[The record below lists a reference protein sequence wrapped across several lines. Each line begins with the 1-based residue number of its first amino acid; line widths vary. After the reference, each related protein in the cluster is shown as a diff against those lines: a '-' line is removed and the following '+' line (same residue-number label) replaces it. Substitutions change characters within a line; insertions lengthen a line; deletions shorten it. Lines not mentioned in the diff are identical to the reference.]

1 LRFPFVVAA
10 YLLSRPHS
18 SGFARLAYGAFY
30 FAISNL
36 NLCEIISFDMKIVLG
51 SDHAGFEL
59 KADLRAYLI
68 ERNIAVCDMGVAGEI
83 PADYPE
89 IARAVAEKISRKE
102 FAWGILVCGS
112 GIGMSIVANRFPGVR
127 AALCHDLY
135 TARMSREHND
145 ANLLV
150 LGGRLIGKGLARE
163 VTRVWLESTFQGG
176 HHQRRLDQIESLDQ
190 EIIEGRRK

>member
-1 LRFPFVVAA
+1 
-10 YLLSRPHS
+10 
-18 SGFARLAYGAFY
+18 
-30 FAISNL
+30 L
-36 NLCEIISFDMKIVLG
+36 NRDLKIVLG

-59 KADLRAYLI
+59 KADLRDYLV
-68 ERNIAVCDMGVAGEI
+68 EQNIAIFDMGVAEEI

-89 IARAVAEKISRKE
+89 IARAVAEKISQKE
-102 FAWGILVCGS
+102 FERGILICGS

-163 VTRVWLESTFQGG
+163 MIKVWLESVFQGG
-176 HHQRRLDQIESLDQ
+176 NHQRRLDQIESLDK
-190 EIIEGRRK
+190 EMRGGREK

>member
-1 LRFPFVVAA
+1 
-10 YLLSRPHS
+10 
-18 SGFARLAYGAFY
+18 
-30 FAISNL
+30 L
-36 NLCEIISFDMKIVLG
+36 NRDLKIVLG

-59 KADLRAYLI
+59 KADLRDYLV
-68 ERNIAVCDMGVAGEI
+68 EQNIAIFDMGVAEEI

-89 IARAVAEKISRKE
+89 IARAVAEKISQKE
-102 FAWGILVCGS
+102 FERGILICGS

-163 VTRVWLESTFQGG
+163 MIKVWLESVFQGG
-176 HHQRRLDQIESLDQ
+176 NHQRRLDQIESLDN
-190 EIIEGRRK
+190 EMKERREK

>member
-1 LRFPFVVAA
+1 
-10 YLLSRPHS
+10 
-18 SGFARLAYGAFY
+18 
-30 FAISNL
+30 
-36 NLCEIISFDMKIVLG
+36 MKIVLG
-51 SDHAGFEL
+51 SDHAGFKL
-59 KADLRAYLI
+59 KADLRDYLV
-68 ERNIAVCDMGVAGEI
+68 EQNIAVFDMGVEEKT

-102 FAWGILVCGS
+102 FERGILICGS

-163 VTRVWLESTFQGG
+163 MIKVWLESVFQGG
-176 HHQRRLDQIESLDQ
+176 RHQRRLDQIESLDK
-190 EIIEGRRK
+190 EMRGGREK

>member
-1 LRFPFVVAA
+1 
-10 YLLSRPHS
+10 
-18 SGFARLAYGAFY
+18 
-30 FAISNL
+30 
-36 NLCEIISFDMKIVLG
+36 MKIVLG

-59 KADLRAYLI
+59 KADLRDYLV
-68 ERNIAVCDMGVAGEI
+68 EQNIAIFDMGVAEEI

-89 IARAVAEKISRKE
+89 IARAVAEKISQKE
-102 FAWGILVCGS
+102 FERGILICGS

-163 VTRVWLESTFQGG
+163 MIKVWLESVFQGG
-176 HHQRRLDQIESLDQ
+176 NHQRRLDQIESLDK
-190 EIIEGRRK
+190 EIRERREK

>member
-1 LRFPFVVAA
+1 
-10 YLLSRPHS
+10 
-18 SGFARLAYGAFY
+18 
-30 FAISNL
+30 
-36 NLCEIISFDMKIVLG
+36 MKIVLG

-59 KADLRAYLI
+59 KVDLRAYLI
-68 ERNIAVCDMGVAGEI
+68 GQNMAICDMGVAGET

-102 FAWGILVCGS
+102 FERGILVCGS

-163 VTRVWLESTFQGG
+163 MTKVWLESIFQGG

-190 EIIEGRRK
+190 EMREARRK

>member
-1 LRFPFVVAA
+1 
-10 YLLSRPHS
+10 
-18 SGFARLAYGAFY
+18 
-30 FAISNL
+30 
-36 NLCEIISFDMKIVLG
+36 MKIVLG

-59 KADLRAYLI
+59 KADLRDYLV
-68 ERNIAVCDMGVAGEI
+68 EQNIAIFDMGVAEEI

-89 IARAVAEKISRKE
+89 IARAVAEKISQKE
-102 FAWGILVCGS
+102 FERGILICGS

-163 VTRVWLESTFQGG
+163 MIKVWLESVFQGG
-176 HHQRRLDQIESLDQ
+176 NHQRRLDQIESLDN
-190 EIIEGRRK
+190 EMRGGREK

>member
-1 LRFPFVVAA
+1 
-10 YLLSRPHS
+10 
-18 SGFARLAYGAFY
+18 
-30 FAISNL
+30 
-36 NLCEIISFDMKIVLG
+36 MKIVLG
-51 SDHAGFEL
+51 SDHAGFKL
-59 KADLRAYLI
+59 KADLRDYLV
-68 ERNIAVCDMGVAGEI
+68 EQNIAIFDMGVAEEI

-89 IARAVAEKISRKE
+89 IARAVAEKISQKE
-102 FAWGILVCGS
+102 FERGILICGS

-163 VTRVWLESTFQGG
+163 MIKVWLESVFQGG
-176 HHQRRLDQIESLDQ
+176 NHQRRLDQIESLDN
-190 EIIEGRRK
+190 EMKERREK

>member
-1 LRFPFVVAA
+1 
-10 YLLSRPHS
+10 
-18 SGFARLAYGAFY
+18 
-30 FAISNL
+30 
-36 NLCEIISFDMKIVLG
+36 MKIVLG

-59 KADLRAYLI
+59 KADLRDYLV
-68 ERNIAVCDMGVAGEI
+68 EQNIAIFDMGVAEEI

-102 FAWGILVCGS
+102 FERGILICGS

-163 VTRVWLESTFQGG
+163 MIKVWLESVFQGG
-176 HHQRRLDQIESLDQ
+176 NHQRRLDQIESLDN
-190 EIIEGRRK
+190 EMRGGREK

>member
-1 LRFPFVVAA
+1 
-10 YLLSRPHS
+10 
-18 SGFARLAYGAFY
+18 
-30 FAISNL
+30 
-36 NLCEIISFDMKIVLG
+36 MKIVLG
-51 SDHAGFEL
+51 SDHAGFKL
-59 KADLRAYLI
+59 KADLRDYLV
-68 ERNIAVCDMGVAGEI
+68 EQNIAVFDMGVEEKT
-83 PADYPE
+83 PANYPE

-102 FAWGILVCGS
+102 FERGILICGS

-163 VTRVWLESTFQGG
+163 MIKVWLESVFQGG
-176 HHQRRLDQIESLDQ
+176 RHQRRLDQIESLDK
-190 EIIEGRRK
+190 EMRGGREKQHP